1 MSPRR
6 AAGVTALV
14 ASCFCGTV
22 SPVAVTLAAE
32 TSASIRPSFSPDRLG
47 ASTAV
52 TFAFRFSGG
61 SGGSEGGGGEEGGGE
76 EGGGEEGVPPP
87 LSGMVVRLPAGL
99 GIDARGV
106 GICAK
111 ARLQSKGPSGCP
123 SSSLIGRGHA
133 LMSVHAGSLVVPE
146 EATLWAFRGPDR
158 GGRPTLEVFGQ
169 GETPL
174 YQSSVS
180 TGVLEPDGSPYGS
193 KLTISIPPIPTLVLE
208 PNASIVSASLTIGRV
223 AHAPRAH
230 ATTGAILVPHSCP
243 AGGFPFAASFTFA
256 DGSTTRASATVAC
269 P

>member
-1 MSPRR
+1 VSRGR
-6 AAGVTALV
+6 ATGVTALV
-14 ASCFCGTV
+14 AGCLCAAA
-22 SPVAVTLAAE
+22 PVAVAQAVE
-32 TSASIRPSFSPDRLG
+32 TSASIRPSFSPDRLD

-52 TFAFRFSGG
+52 TFAFRFSGESESG
-61 SGGSEGGGGEEGGGE
+61 SGGGEGASGEEGI
-76 EGGGEEGVPPP
+76 PPP
-87 LSGMVVRLPAGL
+87 LSGIVVRLPAGL

-133 LMSVHAGSLVVPE
+133 MLEVHAGSLAVPE
-146 EATLWAFRGPDR
+146 EATLSAFRGPDR

-174 YQSSVS
+174 YQSAIS
-180 TGVLEPDGSPYGS
+180 TGVLGADSAPYGS
-193 KLTISIPPIPTLVLE
+193 KLEISIPPIPTLVFE
-208 PNASIVSASLTIGRV
+208 PNASIVSASLTVGR
-223 AHAPRAH
+223 AGRGPRAH
-230 ATTGAILVPHSCP
+230 ASGAIFVPRSCP

-256 DGSTTRASATVAC
+256 DGTTTSASAAVPC

>member
-6 AAGVTALV
+6 VAGVAALV
-14 ASCFCGTV
+14 ACCLYGTA
-22 SPVAVTLAAE
+22 SPALALATE

-61 SGGSEGGGGEEGGGE
+61 GGG
-76 EGGGEEGVPPP
+76 GGGEEGVPPP

-111 ARLQSKGPSGCP
+111 ARLQSEGPSGCP
-123 SSSLIGRGHA
+123 SSSLIGRGHV
-133 LMSVHAGSLVVPE
+133 LLEVHAGSLAIPE
-146 EATLWAFRGPDR
+146 EATLSAFRGPDR
-158 GGRPTLEVFGQ
+158 DGRPTLEIFGQ

-174 YQSSVS
+174 YQSAISM
-180 TGVLEPDGSPYGS
+180 GVLAADSAPYGS
-193 KLTISIPPIPTLVLE
+193 KLTISIPPIPTVMFE
-208 PNASIVSASLTIGRV
+208 PNASVVSASLTIGRI

-230 ATTGAILVPHSCP
+230 AATGAILVPHNCP

-256 DGSTTRASATVAC
+256 GGSTTSASATVSC